1 MSDVTGLAS
10 NSNVVEQMTSKL
22 GYQPGVDDLIDE
34 SNRRLV
40 ETMMEAEDYLERKIG
55 MLLWALIM
63 FFIDFNDKRS
73 E

>member
-1 MSDVTGLAS
+1 
-10 NSNVVEQMTSKL
+10 MTSKL

-55 MLLWALIM
+55 MLL
-63 FFIDFNDKRS
+63 
-73 E
+73 

>member
-55 MLLWALIM
+55 MLL
-63 FFIDFNDKRS
+63 
-73 E
+73 

>member
-1 MSDVTGLAS
+1 LSDVTGLAS

-55 MLLWALIM
+55 MLL
-63 FFIDFNDKRS
+63 
-73 E
+73 